1 MTALLFVDVYICVVC
16 LLQILPPFIVDSG
29 VSLSWEENV
38 ENAYPNKVENEFLIL
53 DYEYSPISGKE
64 K

>member
-1 MTALLFVDVYICVVC
+1 
-16 LLQILPPFIVDSG
+16 